1 MKARKAI
8 LTALINI
15 DSSTALEIDS
25 STTLNIDSSAPHQLT
40 GLLRQFTPVDDWLA
54 ALGIEST

>member
-15 DSSTALEIDS
+15 DSSTALKI
-25 STTLNIDSSAPHQLT
+25 NSSAPHQLT

-54 ALGIEST
+54 ALGIKST